1 MPIPDPATYAD
12 IVKAKPRLSVKW
24 LRKMVEDRQIRRIST
39 ADNPHLFVVAHLE
52 EDLQRL
58 SNDSCPHLRKR

>member
-1 MPIPDPATYAD
+1 MPLPDPATYAD

-24 LRKMVEDRQIRRIST
+24 LRAMVDARKIRRING
-39 ADNPHLFVVAHLE
+39 ADSPHLFVVAHLE